1 MPMMNKVTVRIFGKD
16 YPLRS
21 EDSREYIQRL
31 ALYVDDKMR
40 ETMDK
45 NDKLSNSMIAVLT
58 ALNIADEYHKMKSDY
73 EEMKKR
79 FDDPEYELKVTRDE
93 LQKVTSEFDQRN
105 KAYERMISEFTHLI
119 ETSTAYESD
128 ISKLKRKMDFLN
140 EELEKK
146 ERELSDSNHFVQRLE
161 VELGTTRE
169 ELEAIVEEEEDE
181 STQ

>member
-40 ETMDK
+40 ETMEK

-58 ALNIADEYHKMKSDY
+58 ALNISDEYHKMKSEY

-93 LQKVTSEFDQRN
+93 LQKVTNEFDKRN

-161 VELGTTRE
+161 EELGTTRE
-169 ELEAIVEEEEDE
+169 ELEAIVEEEEHE
-181 STQ
+181 STL